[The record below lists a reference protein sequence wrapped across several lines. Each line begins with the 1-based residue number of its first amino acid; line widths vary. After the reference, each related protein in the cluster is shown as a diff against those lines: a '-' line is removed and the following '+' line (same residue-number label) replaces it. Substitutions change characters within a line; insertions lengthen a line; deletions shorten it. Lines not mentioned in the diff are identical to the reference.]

1 MEGVVGRPRAFESV
15 EDFEEKTKKYI
26 DWVKNTP
33 VEKTITASFQG
44 EISYLKV
51 PHCRPMTQYGDR
63 KSVV

>member
-1 MEGVVGRPRAFESV
+1 MEAVVGRPRAFESV
-15 EDFEEKTKKYI
+15 EDFENKTKQYI

-51 PHCRPMTQYGDR
+51 PHCRPMTQY
-63 KSVV
+63 